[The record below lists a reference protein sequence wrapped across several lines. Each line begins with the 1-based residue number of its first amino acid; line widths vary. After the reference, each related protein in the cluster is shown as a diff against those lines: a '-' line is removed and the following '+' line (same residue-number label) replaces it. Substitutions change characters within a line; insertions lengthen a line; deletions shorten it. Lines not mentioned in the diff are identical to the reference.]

1 MQKVFISDQNTS
13 TCQSWLV
20 NMLHCMV
27 KKIDIANAGIYK
39 NFHAFCF
46 KLVSKQFD
54 ENTKTSNLAW
64 RPCISQHNFQIK
76 YFYDKLLTV
85 SS

>member
-27 KKIDIANAGIYK
+27 KKINIANAGIYK
-39 NFHAFCF
+39 NFHAFC
-46 KLVSKQFD
+46 L
-54 ENTKTSNLAW
+54 N
-64 RPCISQHNFQIK
+64 
-76 YFYDKLLTV
+76 
-85 SS
+85 